1 MTFSEDL
8 SDVYLSFAGIHR
20 VVLSVLLILMVSLM
34 MY

>member
-8 SDVYLSFAGIHR
+8 SDVYLSFVGIRR
-20 VVLSVLLILMVSLM
+20 VVLSILLILIVPLM